1 MKVLKKYMKKIWEY
15 LTRVNNSFEI
25 FYLDKDQ
32 TVKKNKQEMID
43 SLISLIGEYSCFIKY
58 SCDNNVFL
66 EYKILNYIKQ
76 DKIYNKIEVEK
87 FEGINDEM
95 LEARLVEIYF
105 MPKDYKWEDFISH
118 NYFYGNIFKK
128 YNIKLILGLDD
139 LGHIFVRY
147 NPSYHSQIKTIIKKE
162 YIQ

>member
-25 FYLDKDQ
+25 FYLDEDQ

-58 SCDNNVFL
+58 SCDNNVFS

-105 MPKDYKWEDFISH
+105 MPMQKAPLKNTIFGF
-118 NYFYGNIFKK
+118 YF
-128 YNIKLILGLDD
+128 
-139 LGHIFVRY
+139 
-147 NPSYHSQIKTIIKKE
+147 S
-162 YIQ
+162 

>member
-58 SCDNNVFL
+58 SCDNNVF
-66 EYKILNYIKQ
+66 
-76 DKIYNKIEVEK
+76 
-87 FEGINDEM
+87 
-95 LEARLVEIYF
+95 
-105 MPKDYKWEDFISH
+105 
-118 NYFYGNIFKK
+118 
-128 YNIKLILGLDD
+128 
-139 LGHIFVRY
+139 
-147 NPSYHSQIKTIIKKE
+147 
-162 YIQ
+162 